1 MRAPLIL
8 STLLVGAA
16 LAATADVHAAPP
28 NPPAPAPA
36 TIDVDVVETSG
47 KTSRT
52 FTVALTMASERDC
65 SSASVDL
72 GAASYAIEV
81 CRSEAATGV
90 MSFVVTRSTR
100 GKDPDTRKFR
110 VSSRLTVGQRAVVGR
125 MAQGD
130 EVTEV
135 AATVR

>member
-16 LAATADVHAAPP
+16 LTAAADVHAAPP
-28 NPPAPAPA
+28 VPPPSPI
-36 TIDVDVVETSG
+36 TIEVDVVETSG

-65 SSASVDL
+65 SSASVEL

-81 CRSEAATGV
+81 CRSDAASGV
-90 MSFVVTRSTR
+90 MSFFVTRSSR

-110 VSSRLTVGQRAVVGR
+110 VSSRLTAGQRAVVGR
-125 MAQGD
+125 MAQGGD
-130 EVTEV
+130 ATEV
-135 AATVR
+135 AATVQ